1 MDTDT
6 DHDLIGHWQVSGKD
20 LEKTTEAN
28 FRSSATPSIPK
39 PLTSDMV
46 RSLCHDDEEDN
57 VDDHLDSSSSSS

>member
-46 RSLCHDDEEDN
+46 R
-57 VDDHLDSSSSSS
+57 